1 MNLSISGLCRA
12 RASKDVGSRI
22 GWVVQNPQHIM
33 MLDLSPHNFSLMR
46 PAPNPPRKEQML
58 LVKVANGR
66 KSRSGMLKAVKDL
79 AYGGLHLQIGVKN
92 NSVAFGVTQPN
103 GQDKFEGSTSCF
115 VENPPL
121 QTSTQHKKLSL

>member
-46 PAPNPPRKEQML
+46 PAPNPPRKEQMF

-66 KSRSGMLKAVKDL
+66 KSRSGVLKTVKDL
-79 AYGGLHLQIGVKN
+79 ANGGLHLHIGVKN
-92 NSVAFGVTQPN
+92 HGVAFGVTQSN
-103 GQDKFEGSTSCF
+103 RQGQFE
-115 VENPPL
+115 
-121 QTSTQHKKLSL
+121 

>member
-46 PAPNPPRKEQML
+46 PAPNPPGKEQMF

-66 KSRSGMLKAVKDL
+66 KSRSGVLKAVKDL
-79 AYGGLHLQIGVKN
+79 ANGGLHLHIGVKN
-92 NSVAFGVTQPN
+92 NGVADRV
-103 GQDKFEGSTSCF
+103 
-115 VENPPL
+115 
-121 QTSTQHKKLSL
+121 